1 MFDDFF
7 KQATGRDCY
16 PYQRAF
22 AEADALPELLNV
34 PTGVG
39 KTATA
44 VLGWLYRRR
53 ARSQSTPRR
62 LVYCLPMPVA
72 EYVGRSNS

>member
-1 MFDDFF
+1 MFDDYF
-7 KQATGRDCY
+7 KQAMGSDRAPY

-22 AEADALPELLNV
+22 AEAGELPDLLNV

-53 ARSQSTPRR
+53 TKSESTPRR
-62 LVYCLPMPVA
+62 LAYCFPSRNHT
-72 EYVGRSNS
+72 G